1 MDSPNPTAEARSQL
15 HSSPSSELNS
25 SDTSLTRTGSA
36 NALSRKAISSAASS
50 STRPAATGEQH
61 TGVEISTE
69 GNVFGMIRF
78 CHTLLT
84 YIEEVA

>member
-1 MDSPNPTAEARSQL
+1 
-15 HSSPSSELNS
+15 
-25 SDTSLTRTGSA
+25 
-36 NALSRKAISSAASS
+36 
-50 STRPAATGEQH
+50 
-61 TGVEISTE
+61 VEISTE